1 MYQRVITPS
10 AKKSLKR
17 LPHAA
22 QVEVLHSPE
31 SLSDHP
37 YAGEQLHGSLNFLFS
52 LHFKFHTV
60 HYRVAYAIDHERK
73 LIIIHLVG
81 PRENFY
87 DRLRRLF

>member
-17 LPHAA
+17 LSRDAQQELLHAT
-22 QVEVLHSPE
+22 EVLIAS
-31 SLSDHP
+31 P
-37 YAGEQLHGSLNFLFS
+37 YAGEKLHGSLSFLYSF
-52 LHFKFHTV
+52 HFKFQNV
-60 HYRVAYAIDHERK
+60 QYRVAYSVDERK
-73 LIIIHLVG
+73 ELIIIHLVG